1 MTLVRRL
8 AWVSLVLGFGHVVFG
23 AIVRITGSGM
33 GCGDHWPKC
42 HGYWFPPLSRPDLII
57 EVSHRYFA
65 ATLTATIV
73 GLLVVAWMRRDLPNV
88 RGRGGVL
95 RPAALAAGLVLTAA
109 LFGGFT
115 VWLELE
121 NKLVIVT
128 HLALAMGLLAT
139 LVAVIIRAGGPP
151 RLPICGLAPSRPSPF
166 DRSAKPSHAAA
177 ATWHASPRTALDTTI
192 AATLIFATIVLGGL
206 TAHIP
211 GANVVCGGFPLC
223 AGGILP
229 THPSQYVQFMHRI
242 IAFSVFFQ
250 MGWLGVVLTQRG
262 ERRMA
267 IGARIVLTLIFAQL
281 VVAAT
286 MIAYQLPAAWR
297 SLHEAVGTLLWI
309 VAFGLAYTAR
319 RLAHP
324 FPAVAPATSS
334 ATRAAEVPA

>member
-1 MTLVRRL
+1 MTLLRRV
-8 AWVSLVLGFGHVVFG
+8 AWMSLVLGFGHVVFG

-42 HGYWFPPLSRPDLII
+42 HGYWFPPFSRPDLIV

-65 ATLTATIV
+65 ATLTAAIV
-73 GLLVVAWMRRDLPNV
+73 GLLVVAWMRRDRRNV
-88 RGRGGVL
+88 SGRGGVL
-95 RPAALAAGLVLTAA
+95 RPTVLAAALVVTAA
-109 LFGGFT
+109 LFGAFT

-128 HLALAMGLLAT
+128 HLALAMGLLAA
-139 LVAVIIRAGGPP
+139 LVAVIVRAGGPP
-151 RLPICGLAPSRPSPF
+151 RLPIYGTTPSGPSPF
-166 DRSAKPSHAAA
+166 HRRGKPSNAPAS
-177 ATWHASPRTALDTTI
+177 TWHASPRTALDTAI
-192 AATLIFATIVLGGL
+192 AATLVFATIVLGGL

-229 THPSQYVQFMHRI
+229 THPSQYIQFMHRI

-250 MGWLGVVLTQRG
+250 IGWLGVVLTKRG
-262 ERRMA
+262 ERLMA

-281 VVAAT
+281 IVAAT
-286 MIAYQLPAAWR
+286 MIAYQLPAVWR

-309 VAFGLAYTAR
+309 VTFGLAYTAR

-324 FPAVAPATSS
+324 FPAVAAATSS

>member
-1 MTLVRRL
+1 MRLLRRL
-8 AWVSLVLGFGHVVFG
+8 AWLSLVLGFGHVVFG

-42 HGYWFPPLSRPDLII
+42 HGYWFPPFSRPDLIV

-65 ATLTATIV
+65 ATLTASIV
-73 GLLVVAWMRRDLPNV
+73 TLLVLAWMRRDRPHV
-88 RGRGGVL
+88 GGRGGVL
-95 RPAALAAGLVLTAA
+95 RPAGLAAGLVVMAA

-139 LVAVIIRAGGPP
+139 LVAAIIRAGGPP
-151 RLPICGLAPSRPSPF
+151 RVPIYGETASGPSPF
-166 DRSAKPSHAAA
+166 DRAHKPSNAASA
-177 ATWHASPRTALDTTI
+177 WHASLRSALDTTI
-192 AATLIFATIVLGGL
+192 AATLVFAAIVLGGL

-223 AGGILP
+223 AGGLLP
-229 THPSQYVQFMHRI
+229 THSSQYIQFMHRI
-242 IAFSVFFQ
+242 IAFAVFFQ
-250 MGWLGVVLTQRG
+250 VGWLGVALTKRG

-267 IGARIVLTLIFAQL
+267 WGARVVLTLIFAQL
-281 VVAAT
+281 IVAAT
-286 MIAYQLPAAWR
+286 MIAYQLPAVWR

-309 VAFGLAYTAR
+309 TTFGLAYMAR

-324 FPAVAPATSS
+324 FPSVAPASS
-334 ATRAAEVPA
+334 ATTRAAEVPA